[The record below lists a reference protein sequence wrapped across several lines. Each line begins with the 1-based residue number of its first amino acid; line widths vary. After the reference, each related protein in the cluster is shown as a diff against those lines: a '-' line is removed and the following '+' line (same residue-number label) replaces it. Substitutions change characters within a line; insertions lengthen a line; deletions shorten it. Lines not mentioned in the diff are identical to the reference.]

1 MKLFTLSGV
10 VTIFAVV
17 GLGAAATPLATAQE
31 HSEHVTLT
39 PAELKWANVPSLPP
53 GAKVAV
59 IQGNP
64 AEPGPFTMRIK
75 LPANYKIPAHSHS
88 VSEVVTVLSGTF
100 NGGIGEKLDPS
111 KTKALSAGSVSIM
124 PANMHH
130 FAWTKQATIVQIS
143 STGPFDVNYV
153 NPADDPRKQ

>member
-10 VTIFAVV
+10 VTIFAV
-17 GLGAAATPLATAQE
+17 LALAPSVTSVAVAQD

-39 PAELKWANVPSLPP
+39 PADLKWDKVPSLPP
-53 GAKVAV
+53 GANVAV
-59 IQGNP
+59 IAGNP
-64 AEPGPFTMRIK
+64 AEPGPFTIRLK
-75 LPANYKIPAHSHS
+75 FPANYKIPAHSHS

-100 NGGIGEKLDPS
+100 NGGIGDKLDPA
-111 KTKALSAGSVSIM
+111 KTKALQAGSVSVM